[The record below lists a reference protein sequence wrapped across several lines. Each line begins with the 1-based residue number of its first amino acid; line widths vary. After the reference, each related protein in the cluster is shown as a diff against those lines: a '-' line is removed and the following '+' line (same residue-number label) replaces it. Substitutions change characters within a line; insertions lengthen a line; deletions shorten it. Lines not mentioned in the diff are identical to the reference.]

1 MKIEDIAKLSD
12 GSAID
17 LMGLVSDKRIGR
29 KKDGSPFLTII
40 IQDNTGSLSFPVWDN
55 FEHFMET
62 VEVNS
67 VIHVKG
73 FAGSFNG
80 SIQIRNPIIRPV
92 LRGFDYSDFV
102 PSYTI
107 NKELIEYFENTVNS
121 LEEKYKKIAIGA
133 TGAFGSNEK
142 RWDAFFNCVAA
153 EKFHGNK
160 RGGLFI
166 HTIGVMK
173 SMEAI
178 LSNYIENPF
187 YMDAK
192 GVISRDRL
200 MLKAIL
206 HDLKKSEE
214 YDYEGII
221 RRKNIKMDHLVLGAA
236 FVREVNQEEGNVLSQ
251 EELDDICYS
260 ILCHHGEF
268 GNYSTKGIEDILLNQ
283 ADVIDSQIVNA
294 VENKIK

>member
-1 MKIEDIAKLSD
+1 MKIEDISRLSD
-12 GSAID
+12 GAAID
-17 LMGLVSDKRIGR
+17 LKGLVSDKRIGR
-29 KKDGSPFLTII
+29 KKDGNPFLTII
-40 IQDNTGSLSFPVWDN
+40 IQDNTGSASFPVWDN
-55 FEHFMET
+55 FDHFMET
-62 VEVNS
+62 VEVNT

-80 SIQIRNPIIRPV
+80 NIQIRNAVIRHV
-92 LRGFDYSDFV
+92 SGEIDYSDFV
-102 PSYTI
+102 PFYPIS
-107 NKELIEYFENTVNS
+107 KELIEYFESTVKR
-121 LEEKYKKIAIGA
+121 LEEKYKKIAIAA

-178 LSNYIENPF
+178 LSNYIDKPF

-192 GVISRDRL
+192 DVISSDRL
-200 MLKAIL
+200 MLLAIV
-206 HDLKKSEE
+206 HDLKKAEE
-214 YDYEGII
+214 YEYQGII
-221 RRKNIKMDHLVLGAA
+221 RRKNVKMDHLVLGAA
-236 FVREVNQEEGNVLSQ
+236 FIREVNSEVGNVISD

-268 GNYSTKGIEDILLNQ
+268 GNYGTKGIDDILLNQ
-283 ADVIDSQIVNA
+283 ADMIDSQIVNA